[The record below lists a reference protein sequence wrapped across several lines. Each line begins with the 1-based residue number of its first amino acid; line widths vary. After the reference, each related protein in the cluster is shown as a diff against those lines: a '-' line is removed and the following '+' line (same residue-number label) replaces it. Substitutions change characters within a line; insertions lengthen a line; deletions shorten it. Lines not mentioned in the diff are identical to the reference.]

1 MREIQTKRPART
13 MHFVLRNSDI
23 ILLSFLVAIL
33 FFSSCRTPTLFND
46 GPIPEATMQ
55 EFVLMN
61 PAEPTLSPG
70 DKISISI
77 WGHED
82 LSIGSINSPYMTD
95 EETGRWVILD
105 KEGEVN
111 LPKIGRVNLAGYNV
125 KEAGYFLEE
134 LYVKHVQN
142 PVVNVRVLNHFVTI
156 LGEVNKPGKYRI
168 DNEEVNLIEL
178 LGEAEGY
185 TLYAKM
191 DEVQLIREVNGK
203 NVKFPIDFTGIGSL
217 NTGNAILNPDDIIY
231 VPAIKRKSSDEALKR
246 AIPIASIAT
255 GIALIVAAFAVN

>member
-1 MREIQTKRPART
+1 M
-13 MHFVLRNSDI
+13 LRISELT
-23 ILLSFLVAIL
+23 LLL
-33 FFSSCRTPTLFND
+33 FIGLIFFCSSCKTPSLFND
-46 GPIPEATMQ
+46 GPIPESTMQ

-61 PAEPTLSPG
+61 PVEPTLSPG
-70 DKISISI
+70 DKISVSI

-111 LPKIGRVNLAGYNV
+111 LPKVGRVNLAGYNV
-125 KEAGYFLEE
+125 KEAAYFLEE
-134 LYVKHVQN
+134 LYAKHVQN
-142 PVVNVRVLNHFVTI
+142 PVVNVRVLNHYVTI

-203 NVKFPIDFTGIGSL
+203 VVKFPIDFTGLGSL
-217 NTGNAILNPDDIIY
+217 NTGNAVLNPDDIIY
-231 VPAIKRKSSDEALKR
+231 IPAIKRKSSDEVLKR

-255 GIALIVAAFAVN
+255 GIALIISAFATN

>member
-13 MHFVLRNSDI
+13 MQFVLRNSEI
-23 ILLSFLVAIL
+23 ILLPFLVAIL
-33 FFSSCRTPTLFND
+33 FCSSCKTPTLFKD

-70 DKISISI
+70 DKISVSI

-191 DEVQLIREVNGK
+191 DEVQLIR
-203 NVKFPIDFTGIGSL
+203 GS
-217 NTGNAILNPDDIIY
+217 
-231 VPAIKRKSSDEALKR
+231 KRERCQVS
-246 AIPIASIAT
+246 
-255 GIALIVAAFAVN
+255 N

>member
-1 MREIQTKRPART
+1 M
-13 MHFVLRNSDI
+13 LRNQEAF
-23 ILLSFLVAIL
+23 LLLFIGLLA
-33 FFSSCRTPTLFND
+33 FFSSCKTPTLFND
-46 GPIPEATMQ
+46 GPIPPETMQ

-70 DKISISI
+70 DKISVSI

-134 LYVKHVQN
+134 LYARHVHN

-156 LGEVNKPGKYRI
+156 LGEVNKPGKYKI
-168 DNEEVNLIEL
+168 DNEEVSLIEI

-185 TLYAKM
+185 TRYAKM
-191 DEVQLIREVNGK
+191 DEVQLIRNVNGK
-203 NVKFPIDFTGIGSL
+203 SVKFPIDFTGMGSL
-217 NTGNAILNPDDIIY
+217 HTTNAILNPDDIVY
-231 VPAIKRKSSDEALKR
+231 VPAIKRKGGDEALSR

-255 GIALIVAAFAVN
+255 GVALIIAAFAVK

>member
-1 MREIQTKRPART
+1 MQQKQEA
-13 MHFVLRNSDI
+13 
-23 ILLSFLVAIL
+23 LLLIFIGLIC
-33 FFSSCRTPTLFND
+33 FCMSCKTPSMFND
-46 GPIPEATMQ
+46 GPIPAATMQ

-61 PAEPTLSPG
+61 PAEPTLSAG

-82 LSIGSINSPYMTD
+82 LSIGSINSPFMSD

-125 KEAGYFLEE
+125 KEAAYFLEE
-134 LYVKHVQN
+134 LYAKHIQT

-168 DNEEVNLIEL
+168 DNEEVKLIEL
-178 LGEAEGY
+178 LGQAEGY
-185 TLYAKM
+185 TRYAKL
-191 DEVQLIREVNGK
+191 DEVQLIRNVNGQT
-203 NVKFPIDFTGIGSL
+203 VKFPIDFTGIGSL
-217 NTGNAILNPDDIIY
+217 NTGNAILNPNDIIY
-231 VPAIKRKSSDEALKR
+231 IPATRRKGGDEALSR

-255 GIALIVAAFAVN
+255 GIALIISALVVK

>member
-1 MREIQTKRPART
+1 M
-13 MHFVLRNSDI
+13 LRNLKNQF
-23 ILLSFLVAIL
+23 LLFIGLI
-33 FFSSCRTPTLFND
+33 FFFTSCKTPTLFTD
-46 GPIPEATMQ
+46 GVIPPETMQ

-61 PAEPTLSPG
+61 PAEPTLGPG

-77 WGHED
+77 WGHDD

-95 EETGRWVILD
+95 EETGRWVIID
-105 KEGEVN
+105 NEGEVN

-134 LYVKHVQN
+134 LYAKHVQN
-142 PVVNVRVLNHFVTI
+142 PVVNVRVLNHYVTI
-156 LGEVNKPGKYRI
+156 LGEVKKPGKYRI

-185 TLYAKM
+185 TLYAKL

-203 NVKFPIDFTGIGSL
+203 ATKFQIDFMGISSL
-217 NTGNAILNPDDIIY
+217 NTGNAILNPGDIVYI
-231 VPAIKRKSSDEALKR
+231 PAMKRKSSDEALKR
-246 AIPIASIAT
+246 VIPIASIAT
-255 GIALIVAAFAVN
+255 GIALVLSAILVN

>member
-1 MREIQTKRPART
+1 MKIGFTPKSLRTIQNMFQKPEA
-13 MHFVLRNSDI
+13 FS
-23 ILLSFLVAIL
+23 LLYIVFICLY
-33 FFSSCRTPTLFND
+33 SSCKTPTMFAD
-46 GPIPEATMQ
+46 GAIPAATMQ

-61 PAEPTLSPG
+61 PTEPTLAPG

-77 WGHED
+77 WGHDD

-134 LYVKHVQN
+134 LYVRHIQN

-156 LGEVNKPGKYRI
+156 LGEVNKPGKYKI

-185 TLYAKM
+185 TKYAKL
-191 DEVQLIREVNGK
+191 DEVQLIRNVNGQV
-203 NVKFPIDFTGIGSL
+203 VKFPIDFTGLGSL
-217 NTGNAILNPDDIIY
+217 NTGNAILNPNDIIY
-231 VPAIKRKSSDEALKR
+231 IPATKRKGGDEALSR

-255 GIALIVAAFAVN
+255 GIALIISAFATN

>member
-1 MREIQTKRPART
+1 MRIT
-13 MHFVLRNSDI
+13 H
-23 ILLSFLVAIL
+23 L
-33 FFSSCRTPTLFND
+33 FCLPGNNKIEFSNIAPLIAFWVVFFCSSCKTPTLFND
-46 GPIPEATMQ
+46 GPIPSEMMQ

-61 PAEPTLSPG
+61 PTEPTLSAG
-70 DKISISI
+70 DKISVSI
-77 WGHED
+77 WGHDD

-134 LYVKHVQN
+134 LYAKHVQN

-156 LGEVNKPGKYRI
+156 LGEVNKPGKYKI
-168 DNEEVNLIEL
+168 DNEEVSIIEL
-178 LGEAEGY
+178 LGQAEGY
-185 TLYAKM
+185 TKYAKM
-191 DEVQLIREVNGK
+191 EEVQLIREVNGK
-203 NVKFPIDFTGIGSL
+203 TLKVPIDFTGMGSL
-217 NTGNAILNPDDIIY
+217 NTGNAILNPDDIVY
-231 VPAIKRKSSDEALKR
+231 VPAIKRKGGDEALAR

-255 GIALIVAAFAVN
+255 GVALIISALIVK

>member
-1 MREIQTKRPART
+1 MRVTPLQ
-13 MHFVLRNSDI
+13 HFPIKNRFRLKIVIYCFAVFI
-23 ILLSFLVAIL
+23 ICFG
-33 FFSSCRTPTLFND
+33 SSCKTPTLFSD
-46 GPIPEATMQ
+46 GPIPSELMQ

-61 PAEPTLSPG
+61 PTEPTLSAG

-77 WGHED
+77 WGHDD

-134 LYVKHVQN
+134 LYAKHVQN

-168 DNEEVNLIEL
+168 DNEEVSIIEL
-178 LGEAEGY
+178 LGQAEGY
-185 TLYAKM
+185 TRYAKLE
-191 DEVQLIREVNGK
+191 EVQLIREVNGK
-203 NVKFPIDFTGIGSL
+203 TMKVPIDFTGLGSL

-231 VPAIKRKSSDEALKR
+231 IPAIKRKSGDEALAR

-255 GIALIVAAFAVN
+255 GVALIISALIVN